1 MNSLPPSRR
10 PSLAPSAGSR
20 SFNRRVS
27 ALSLSAA
34 EQGDDTRVNPEDQV
48 VADEI
53 DEIKRYEDFTTIDW
67 VRDAAREQQRRKAKR
82 QERAGFFEREGRLG
96 WRRRLWEAYDAG
108 QAWLVVTLIG
118 TAIGLNAAFLNIVTE
133 WLSDIKLGHCT
144 TAFYLNESFCCWG
157 AEEGCAEWRPWSSH
171 IIFRYVIYIIFST
184 TFAFTSARLVKS
196 YAPYAAGSG
205 ISEIKCIIA
214 GFVMK
219 GFLGF
224 WTLLIKS
231 IGLPLAIASGLSV
244 GKEGPSVHYAVC
256 TGNVI
261 SRFFDKYR
269 RNAAKTREILSAC
282 AAAGVAVAFGSPIGG
297 VLFSLEEMSNY
308 FPLKTLW
315 RSYFC
320 ALVATAVLSAMNPFR
335 TGQLVMFTVSYDRQ
349 WHFFEIFFYI
359 ILGIFGGLYGAFVIK
374 WNLRMQAFRK
384 RYLTQYPI
392 LEATILATATA
403 ILCYPNKFLRIDMT
417 ESMEILFLECEGGH
431 DYDGLCDRQNRWS
444 SVFSLLIATVLRTFL
459 VIISY
464 GCKVPAGIFVPS
476 MAIGASFGRM
486 VGILVQATQQ
496 AFPNAA
502 FFSACQPDMP
512 CITPGTYA
520 FLGAAAALSGIMH
533 ITVSVVVIMFEL
545 TGALTYILPTMI
557 VVGVTKAVSDRF
569 GKGGIADRMIWF
581 NGMPFLDNKED
592 HAFGVPVSTAMTSE
606 LKALPISGLEVRDI
620 EKLLEDTKY
629 SGYPI
634 VEDATSM
641 MLVGYAGRTELRYA
655 LDRARRDQ
663 MATPRTKCFFTPVA
677 GHVPIT
683 PSTPNPAVH
692 FDYLSASSNQ
702 SSVDLSKFIDATP
715 ITVHPRLPLE
725 TVMELFKKLGP
736 RVILVEYR
744 GRLTGLI
751 TVKDCLKYQFQAEAH
766 ENPKDDSALREA
778 QDRLWENRLLTM
790 EENEDVEMTGRSPSP
805 SRGTKRSADEAFNR
819 APPPIRALHQD
830 VVNKIAAGEI
840 IVSPWN
846 ALKELIENAVDAGAT
861 MLEILVKDGGLK
873 LLQISDNGHGIN
885 KADLPLLCQRHTT
898 SKIKEFE
905 DLTSI
910 GTYGFRGEALASIS
924 HIAHLTVTTKTRES
938 SCAWKA
944 YYTNENLTPV
954 KPGQT
959 PDPKPCAGKQG
970 TQITV
975 EDLFYNVPTRR
986 RAFRSSSE
994 EYAKILDII
1003 GKYSIHCKGVAF
1015 SCKKHG
1021 EAGTSLNVQSH
1032 LSMVDRIR
1040 TVFNSAVANDLISFE
1055 VANDRW
1061 GFKSE
1066 GLISSANYSAKK
1078 STFLLFINHR
1088 SVESTAIRKA
1098 IDQTYATF
1106 LPKGGKPFIYLSL
1119 DIDPARVDVNVHP
1132 TKREVGFLNEE
1143 EIVEVICDEIRTR
1156 LGAVDTSRTFT
1167 TQSLLGPKKTTTPM
1181 TPSAQVQ
1188 GEMSFS
1194 TPLLQHQD
1202 STGSVKSTTP
1212 RTAGKPY
1219 ENNLVR
1225 VDSRVRK
1232 ITSMLPPTLS
1242 SSPSK
1247 GSRAEGFAEEA
1258 VYEFVEKE
1266 QTTIRLTSIK
1276 ELRAAVR
1283 EELHSS
1289 LSDMFSNH
1297 SFVGLVDTTKR
1308 IAAVQSG
1315 VKLFLIDY
1323 GMVGAE
1329 FFYQLGLSD
1338 FSNFGTIKFKEPL
1351 SVGDLLRIGAEY
1363 ERKRTPIDDQELDWN
1378 EVVQVTLEQLVQSR
1392 GMLKEYFALEISGD
1406 GELLSIPLLLKGYLP
1421 CMAKLSTFLL
1431 RLGPHVNWD
1440 DEKDC
1445 FDSFLRE
1452 LASFYSPEA
1461 LPVVNTSTEASQ
1473 GAQDEINKRRAH
1485 LERAME
1491 NTIFPAFR
1499 TRLVATK
1506 SLRKAVVEVADLKGL
1521 YRVFERC

>member
-1 MNSLPPSRR
+1 
-10 PSLAPSAGSR
+10 
-20 SFNRRVS
+20 
-27 ALSLSAA
+27 
-34 EQGDDTRVNPEDQV
+34 
-48 VADEI
+48 
-53 DEIKRYEDFTTIDW
+53 
-67 VRDAAREQQRRKAKR
+67 
-82 QERAGFFEREGRLG
+82 
-96 WRRRLWEAYDAG
+96 
-108 QAWLVVTLIG
+108 
-118 TAIGLNAAFLNIVTE
+118 
-133 WLSDIKLGHCT
+133 
-144 TAFYLNESFCCWG
+144 
-157 AEEGCAEWRPWSSH
+157 
-171 IIFRYVIYIIFST
+171 
-184 TFAFTSARLVKS
+184 
-196 YAPYAAGSG
+196 
-205 ISEIKCIIA
+205 
-214 GFVMK
+214 
-219 GFLGF
+219 
-224 WTLLIKS
+224 
-231 IGLPLAIASGLSV
+231 
-244 GKEGPSVHYAVC
+244 
-256 TGNVI
+256 
-261 SRFFDKYR
+261 
-269 RNAAKTREILSAC
+269 
-282 AAAGVAVAFGSPIGG
+282 
-297 VLFSLEEMSNY
+297 
-308 FPLKTLW
+308 
-315 RSYFC
+315 
-320 ALVATAVLSAMNPFR
+320 
-335 TGQLVMFTVSYDRQ
+335 
-349 WHFFEIFFYI
+349 
-359 ILGIFGGLYGAFVIK
+359 
-374 WNLRMQAFRK
+374 
-384 RYLTQYPI
+384 
-392 LEATILATATA
+392 
-403 ILCYPNKFLRIDMT
+403 MT
-417 ESMEILFLECEGGH
+417 
-431 DYDGLCDRQNRWS
+431 
-444 SVFSLLIATVLRTFL
+444 
-459 VIISY
+459 
-464 GCKVPAGIFVPS
+464 
-476 MAIGASFGRM
+476 
-486 VGILVQATQQ
+486 
-496 AFPNAA
+496 
-502 FFSACQPDMP
+502 
-512 CITPGTYA
+512 
-520 FLGAAAALSGIMH
+520 
-533 ITVSVVVIMFEL
+533 
-545 TGALTYILPTMI
+545 
-557 VVGVTKAVSDRF
+557 
-569 GKGGIADRMIWF
+569 
-581 NGMPFLDNKED
+581 
-592 HAFGVPVSTAMTSE
+592 
-606 LKALPISGLEVRDI
+606 
-620 EKLLEDTKY
+620 
-629 SGYPI
+629 
-634 VEDATSM
+634 
-641 MLVGYAGRTELRYA
+641 
-655 LDRARRDQ
+655 
-663 MATPRTKCFFTPVA
+663 
-677 GHVPIT
+677 
-683 PSTPNPAVH
+683 
-692 FDYLSASSNQ
+692 
-702 SSVDLSKFIDATP
+702 
-715 ITVHPRLPLE
+715 
-725 TVMELFKKLGP
+725 
-736 RVILVEYR
+736 
-744 GRLTGLI
+744 
-751 TVKDCLKYQFQAEAH
+751 
-766 ENPKDDSALREA
+766 
-778 QDRLWENRLLTM
+778 
-790 EENEDVEMTGRSPSP
+790 
-805 SRGTKRSADEAFNR
+805 DEAFSR

-1156 LGAVDTSRTFT
+1156 LGAVDTSRTFM

-1212 RTAGKPY
+1212 RTTGKPY

-1258 VYEFVEKE
+1258 EYEFVEKE

-1392 GMLKEYFALEISGD
+1392 GMLKEYFALEISED

-1421 CMAKLSTFLL
+1421 CMAKLPTFLL

-1461 LPVVNTSTEASQ
+1461 LPAVNISTEASQ

-1485 LERAME
+1485 LERAIE